1 MNDTN
6 NIVVTGERIFS
17 NNPQKLFDSWQ
28 AATEAGYKTKNQWR
42 KLGKGV
48 QGRVHASIEWNG
60 KLVSLFHES
69 QTTTPKLRTLA
80 LMELLDRFVVRTDIF
95 GYQPC
100 RSGDWFQMTN
110 YPWDVKDL
118 IRQGFNHRKCH
129 DGGIPVSSRVTAQA
143 FSIRC
148 RERTD
153 FFVLDVDCHD
163 PGLNQVAAH
172 LELVEI
178 LQAELPGFLD
188 HLHGGSIFYQ
198 YRQIEPSGIQF
209 WAVLTWK
216 PDTVFL
222 HAKVRE
228 FLLGLESKH
237 PGLDQRLTDAKLAGL
252 KQIEIKPTQTVQVSM
267 PGCYGKTIFTDREL
281 KLVDGWVD
289 VVALAEHI
297 QNLGTGGN
305 VLPRYGELL
314 ELALD
319 YHDCEKVISKTTS
332 TDDPKPPAISL
343 ATLDGSPGQYWT
355 NLKRVAL
362 EGVSTADDLY
372 RGYLQPL
379 AQCLY
384 FRDFVHERNRQ
395 QLVRDELFNWVM
407 AKHNGL
413 VSRIMQG
420 KEQQVRLQCRHVVHQ
435 LENKTCQTIKEYYQK
450 ILLNDS
456 LYPSRVEHLF
466 DYMRAVADQTTPFLI
481 YCKCSISQPD
491 TPAGPSDPSKRP
503 VDDSPLPEII
513 NEKIE
518 SIGNTLR
525 KGKVRSR
532 FKLFARRLINE
543 IYAQGKGEK
552 HIHWRHL
559 NVMLGKPELNNRQ
572 TQDRYK
578 ELLVKHGVIKPGWEK
593 FIRRGSCSSRY
604 HLGDEVINELRKQRG
619 CEKGAT
625 TG

>member
-1 MNDTN
+1 VNDQN
-6 NIVVTGERIFS
+6 NIVSAEQILSKKV
-17 NNPQKLFDSWQ
+17 FDSWQ
-28 AATEAGYKTKNQWR
+28 AATDAGYKTRNQWR

-48 QGRVHASIEWNG
+48 QGRVQASIEWNG
-60 KLVSLFHES
+60 RAVALYHES
-69 QTTTPKLRTLA
+69 QTTTPKPRTLA

-95 GYQPC
+95 GYQPR
-100 RSGDWFQMTN
+100 RSDDWPQMTN
-110 YPWDVKDL
+110 YPWDVKEL

-129 DGGIPVSSRVTAQA
+129 DGGIAVGSRIMAQA

-148 RERTD
+148 QERTD
-153 FFVLDVDCHD
+153 FFVIDVDCHE
-163 PGLNQVAAH
+163 PGPKQIAAH
-172 LELVEI
+172 LELVEV
-178 LQAELPGFLD
+178 LQKELPGFIDQL
-188 HLHGGSIFYQ
+188 LGGGSIFYQ

-216 PDTVFL
+216 PDTPYL

-228 FLLGLESKH
+228 FLLGLESKY
-237 PGLDQRLTDAKLAGL
+237 PGLDGRLTDAKLAGL
-252 KQIEIKPTQTVQVSM
+252 NKIEIKPTQMVQVSM

-289 VVALAEHI
+289 VVALTEHI
-297 QNLGTGGN
+297 QNLGSGGN
-305 VLPRYGELL
+305 VLPRYEELL
-314 ELALD
+314 QLALD
-319 YHDCEKVISKTTS
+319 GHDCEKLITKPAGAEVAKPVI
-332 TDDPKPPAISL
+332 ISL
-343 ATLDGSPGQYWT
+343 PTMDQPGQYWT

-384 FRDFVHERNRQ
+384 FRDFVHEPNRQ
-395 QLVRDELFNWVM
+395 QLVIDELLTWVM
-407 AKHNGL
+407 TKHNGL
-413 VSRIMQG
+413 VSRIMHG
-420 KEQQVRLQCRHVVHQ
+420 KEQQVGLQCSRIVHQ
-435 LENKTCQTIKEYYQK
+435 LEKNTCQAIKDYYQAL
-450 ILLNDS
+450 LLNDS
-456 LYPSRVEHLF
+456 LYPSRVEHLY

-481 YCKCSISQPD
+481 YCKCSISQVDEPN
-491 TPAGPSDPSKRP
+491 DPSKRP
-503 VDDSPLPEII
+503 LDDSPLPAII

-518 SIGNTLR
+518 SIGHSLR

-532 FKLFARRLINE
+532 FKLFARRFINE
-543 IYAQGKGEK
+543 IYAQGKAEK

-559 NVMLGKPELNNRQ
+559 NAMMGKPELNNRQ

-604 HLGDEVINELRKQRG
+604 QLIDEVINELRQQREENG
-619 CEKGAT
+619 TKAG
-625 TG
+625 